1 MTDHVA
7 AVGRSFARPRAKRLV
22 IGRGRYTGDIAAH
35 RTVHVAFLR
44 SPYPHARIGSISTQA
59 ARALKGVVLVATGAD
74 IARHCKAF
82 AGIHRLFKGMKAPD
96 QWPVAV
102 ERACWQGE
110 PVVAV
115 AAETRA
121 IAEDALDLIDI
132 DWQPLEGL
140 GTPAK
145 AATGDVVLHDTLGDN
160 IGYEGVTAS
169 GDLDAA
175 FAGAAVVVED
185 TFRFGRHT
193 GVCLEP
199 RSILAVYDPSDQSL
213 VVHESHQ
220 CPAQQQAIFADL
232 MGLPEHRVRVVCP
245 DVGGA
250 FGLKQQLYGDELA
263 TCIVSKMTGRPASFI
278 ADRVESFAS
287 DNHAREHVVHARM
300 AFAADGR
307 ILGLAVD
314 DMFAIGAY
322 SQYPRSSVGE
332 ASHVAAL
339 TGGPYSVPAYR
350 ARVRMIYQNKPP
362 VGHYRAVGHPI
373 ACAVGESLVDR
384 GARALGLDPIS
395 VRRLNQLRDGSGPHK
410 SHSGFVLDGLAIE
423 ATLDRLLEGVD
434 IAAFRREQAEARQRG
449 ILLGLG
455 IANFVELTGTGA
467 PYYGES
473 GGPVTSQESC
483 LVRFEPSGQIRCHA
497 SATDQG
503 QGTDTALAQAV
514 ADAVGVGF
522 DDVEVISGD
531 SMACPSGGGAWASR
545 GASSGVESAVRA
557 GRAMRDEIL
566 RLAGLILQRRPEQMA
581 IAGNV
586 IRDASSGA
594 ELITLKEVAT
604 IGHYRQH
611 LLPPGTQPEMSML
624 RSFVP
629 QNRSFLATNG
639 VQLSVV
645 SIDPGLGEVRL
656 LRHRVA
662 HDSGTVINPMLLDEQ
677 IRGGVVQGLGAALF
691 EEIRYSE
698 DGVLG
703 TGTLMDYLVPLATEI
718 PDIEVVHVANADPG
732 TTIGA
737 KGAGEAGTA
746 GAAAAVLNAVNDALA
761 QIGARVSAIPI
772 TPERVLAAVAQSATL
787 VKSEVQDHDQMPG
800 Q

>member
-1 MTDHVA
+1 MTMYVP
-7 AVGRSFARPRAKRLV
+7 AVGRSIARPRAKRLV
-22 IGRGRYTGDIAAH
+22 TGRGRYTADITARRA
-35 RTVHVAFLR
+35 VHVAFLR
-44 SPYPHARIGSISTQA
+44 SPHPHARIAGIAMDA

-74 IARHCKAF
+74 IARHCKGF
-82 AGIHRLFKGMKAPD
+82 AGIHRLFKGMKAAT
-96 QWPVAV
+96 QYPVAV
-102 ERACWQGE
+102 DRACWQGE

-121 IAEDALDLIDI
+121 IAEDALELIDI
-132 DWQPLEGL
+132 DWEPLEGL
-140 GTPAK
+140 GTPEK
-145 AATGDVVLHDTLGDN
+145 ALAGDVVLHEQLGDN
-160 IGYEGVTAS
+160 IGYEGITAS
-169 GDLDAA
+169 GDIEAA
-175 FAGAAVVVED
+175 FAGAALVVED
-185 TFRFGRHT
+185 TLRFGRHT
-193 GVCLEP
+193 GVSLEP
-199 RSILAVYDPSDQSL
+199 RSVLAIYDPSDESL

-232 MGLPEHRVRVVCP
+232 MGLAEHRVRVICP

-263 TCIVSKMTGRPASFI
+263 TCIVSKMTGRPASFV

-287 DNHAREHVVHARM
+287 DNHAREHVVAARM

-307 ILGLAVD
+307 ILGLMVD
-314 DMFAIGAY
+314 DLFAVGAY

-339 TGGPYSVPAYR
+339 TGGPYNIPAYR

-373 ACAVGESLVDR
+373 ACAVGESLLDQ
-384 GARALGLDPIS
+384 GARALGLDPIA
-395 VRRLNQLRDGSGPHK
+395 VRRLNQVRDGAGPHK
-410 SHSGFVLDGLAIE
+410 SHSGFVLNGLSAE
-423 ATLDRLLEGVD
+423 ATLDRLLEGID

-449 ILLGLG
+449 ILLGIG
-455 IANFVELTGTGA
+455 IANFVELAGTGA

-473 GGPVTSQESC
+473 GAPVTSQESC
-483 LVRFEPSGQIRCHA
+483 LVRLEPGGRIRCHA

-503 QGTDTALAQAV
+503 QGTDTALGQAV
-514 ADAVGVGF
+514 ADAIGVAF
-522 DDVEVISGD
+522 DDVEVFTGD
-531 SMACPSGGGAWASR
+531 SAMCPAGGGAWASR
-545 GASSGVESAVRA
+545 GASAGVEAAVRA

-566 RLAGLILQRRPEQMA
+566 RLAGLILQRKPEQMT
-581 IAGNV
+581 IAGSA
-586 IRDASSGA
+586 ICDAASGA
-594 ELITLKEVAT
+594 ELIALKDVAV

-629 QNRSFLATNG
+629 QNQSFLTTNG
-639 VQLSVV
+639 VQLSIV
-645 SIDPGLGEVRL
+645 SIDPGLGDVRL

-691 EEIRYSE
+691 EEIRYN
-698 DGVLG
+698 DDAVLG

-718 PDIEVVHVANADPG
+718 PDIEVVHIARADPG
-732 TTIGA
+732 TAIGA

-746 GAAAAVLNAVNDALA
+746 GAAAAVLNAVNDALE
-761 QIGARVSAIPI
+761 QIGARVSALPV
-772 TPERVLAAVAQSATL
+772 TPERVLAAVAQVATSA
-787 VKSEVQDHDQMPG
+787 SSQDQGRDIKT
-800 Q
+800 

>member
-1 MTDHVA
+1 VTDVA
-7 AVGRSFARPRAKRLV
+7 PAIGRSIPRPRARRLV
-22 IGRGRYTGDIAAH
+22 SGRGRYTADITAR

-44 SPYPHARIGSISTQA
+44 SPYPHAIIKHVSADA

-74 IARHCKAF
+74 IAQHCKPF

-96 QWPVAV
+96 QLPVAV

-121 IAEDALDLIDI
+121 IAEDALELIDVEWEPI
-132 DWQPLEGL
+132 EGL
-140 GTPAK
+140 GTPEK
-145 AATGDVVLHDTLGDN
+145 AVAGDVVLHGNLGGN
-160 IGYEGVTAS
+160 IGYDGLATS
-169 GDLDAA
+169 GDVEAA

-193 GVCLEP
+193 GVSLEP
-199 RSILAVYDPSDQSL
+199 RSILAAYDPSDESL

-220 CPAQQQAIFADL
+220 CPAQQQAVFADL
-232 MGLPEHRVRVVCP
+232 IGLEEHRVRVVCP

-263 TCIVSKMTGRPASFI
+263 TCIIAKMTGRPASFI

-287 DNHAREHVVHARM
+287 DNHAREHVVKARM
-300 AFAADGR
+300 AFDPDGR
-307 ILGLAVD
+307 IRGLMIDDLFAV
-314 DMFAIGAY
+314 GAY
-322 SQYPRSSVGE
+322 SQYPRSSIGE

-339 TGGPYSVPAYR
+339 TGAPYNIASYH

-373 ACAVGESLVDR
+373 ACAVGESLLDQ
-384 GARALGLDPIS
+384 GARALGLDVIA
-395 VRRLNQLRDGSGPHK
+395 VRRLNQVRDGSGPHR
-410 SHSGFVLDGLAIE
+410 SHSGFVLNGLSVE
-423 ATLDRLLEGVD
+423 ATLDRVLEGFDV
-434 IAAFRREQAEARQRG
+434 AAFRKEQAEARERG

-455 IANFVELTGTGA
+455 IANFVELAGTGA

-473 GGPVTSQESC
+473 GAPVTAQESC

-503 QGTDTALAQAV
+503 QGTDTAIGQAV
-514 ADAVGVGF
+514 ADAIGAFF

-545 GASSGVESAVRA
+545 GASAGVEAAVRA

-566 RLAGLILQRRPEQMA
+566 RLAGLILQRKPEQMTV
-581 IAGNV
+581 AGRV
-586 IRDASSGA
+586 IRDASTGA
-594 ELITLKEVAT
+594 ELVTLKEVAI

-629 QNRSFLATNG
+629 QNQSFLSTNG
-639 VQLSVV
+639 AQLSVV

-698 DGVLG
+698 DAVLG

-718 PDIEVVHVANADPG
+718 PDIEVVHVANADSG

-746 GAAAAVLNAVNDALA
+746 GAAAAVLNAVNDALS
-761 QIGARVSAIPI
+761 QIGASVSVLPI
-772 TPERVLAAVAQSATL
+772 TPQRVLAAVAKVL
-787 VKSEVQDHDQMPG
+787 PEDHQTPG
-800 Q
+800 N

>member
-1 MTDHVA
+1 M
-7 AVGRSFARPRAKRLV
+7 
-22 IGRGRYTGDIAAH
+22 
-35 RTVHVAFLR
+35 AFLR
-44 SPYPHARIGSISTQA
+44 SPHPHAIIKGIACDA
-59 ARALKGVVLVATGAD
+59 ARAVKGVVLVATGAD
-74 IARHCKAF
+74 IARHCKPF

-96 QWPVAV
+96 QLPVAV
-102 ERACWQGE
+102 GRACWQGE

-115 AAETRA
+115 AAESRA
-121 IAEDALDLIDI
+121 IAEDALELIEI
-132 DWQPLEGL
+132 DWEPLEGL
-140 GTPAK
+140 GTPEK
-145 AATGDVVLHDTLGDN
+145 AVGGEVVLHEKLSDN
-160 IGYEGVTAS
+160 IGYDGLTTS
-169 GDLDAA
+169 GDIEAA

-193 GVCLEP
+193 GVSLEP
-199 RSILAVYDPSDQSL
+199 RSILAVYDPSDASL

-232 MGLPEHRVRVVCP
+232 LSLSENRVRVVCP

-287 DNHAREHVVHARM
+287 DNHAREHVVRARM
-300 AFAADGR
+300 AFGRDGR
-307 ILGLAVD
+307 ILGLEVD
-314 DMFAIGAY
+314 DLFAIGAY
-322 SQYPRSSVGE
+322 SQYPRSSIGE

-339 TGGPYSVPAYR
+339 TGGPYSIPAYR

-373 ACAVGESLVDR
+373 ACAVGESLVDQ
-384 GARALGLDPIS
+384 GARALGLDA
-395 VRRLNQLRDGSGPHK
+395 VALRRLNQVRDGSGPHR
-410 SHSGFVLDGLAIE
+410 SHSGFVLNGLSVE
-423 ATLDRLLEGVD
+423 ATLDHVLDGID
-434 IAAFRREQAEARQRG
+434 IAAFRKEQSEARERG

-455 IANFVELTGTGA
+455 IANFVELAGTGA

-473 GGPVTSQESC
+473 GAPVTSQESC
-483 LVRFEPSGQIRCHA
+483 LVRLEPNGQIRCHA

-503 QGTDTALAQAV
+503 QGTDTALGQTV
-514 ADAVGVGF
+514 ADAIGISF
-522 DDVEVISGD
+522 DDVEIITGD

-545 GASSGVESAVRA
+545 GASAGVEAAVRA

-566 RLAGLILQRRPEQMA
+566 RLAGLILQRTPEQMT
-581 IAGNV
+581 IAGGIV
-586 IRDASSGA
+586 RDALSGA
-594 ELITLKEVAT
+594 ELITLKEIAI

-629 QNRSFLATNG
+629 QNQAFLTTNG
-639 VQLSVV
+639 AQLSVV

-662 HDSGTVINPMLLDEQ
+662 HDSGTVINPILLDEQ

-691 EEIRYSE
+691 EEIHYSD

-761 QIGARVSAIPI
+761 QIGASISALPI
-772 TPERVLAAVAQSATL
+772 TPERVLAAVAKAESL
-787 VKSEVQDHDQMPG
+787 SEDQ
-800 Q
+800 

>member
-1 MTDHVA
+1 MTAHLPA
-7 AVGRSFARPRAKRLV
+7 IGRSVARPRARRLV
-22 IGRGRYTGDIAAH
+22 TGRGRYTGDIVTH

-44 SPYPHARIGSISTQA
+44 SPYPHARIKAVSCDA
-59 ARALKGVVLVATGAD
+59 ARALKGVVLVASGAD

-121 IAEDALDLIDI
+121 LAEDALDLIDV
-132 DWQPLEGL
+132 DWEPLEGL
-140 GTPAK
+140 GTPEK
-145 AATGDVVLHDTLGDN
+145 AVTGDFVLHDKLGDN

-169 GDLDAA
+169 GDIDAA
-175 FAGAAVVVED
+175 FANAAVVVAD
-185 TFRFGRHT
+185 TLRFGRHT

-199 RSILAVYDPSDQSL
+199 RSILAMYDPSDQSL

-232 MGLPEHRVRVVCP
+232 MGLPEHRVRVICP

-250 FGLKQQLYGDELA
+250 FGIKQQLYGDELA
-263 TCIVSKMTGRPASFI
+263 TCIIAKMTGRPASFV

-287 DNHAREHVVHARM
+287 DIHAREHVVHASM
-300 AFAADGR
+300 AFAEDGR
-307 ILGLAVD
+307 ILGLKVD
-314 DMFAIGAY
+314 DLFAIGAY
-322 SQYPRSSVGE
+322 SQYPRSSIGE

-339 TGGPYSVPAYR
+339 TGGPYSIPAYR

-373 ACAVGESLVDR
+373 ACAVGESLVDQ
-384 GARALGLDPIS
+384 GARALGLDPIA
-395 VRRLNQLRDGSGPHK
+395 VRRLNQVRDEMSSHK
-410 SHSGFVLDGLAIE
+410 SHSGFVLTGLSVE
-423 ATLDRLLEGVD
+423 ATLERVLDGID
-434 IAAFRREQAEARQRG
+434 IAAFRREQAEARKRG

-473 GGPVTSQESC
+473 GATVTAQESC

-503 QGTDTALAQAV
+503 QGTDTALGQAV
-514 ADAVGVGF
+514 ADAIGVAF
-522 DDVEVISGD
+522 EDVEVITGD

-545 GASSGVESAVRA
+545 GASAGVESAVRA

-566 RLAGLILQRRPEQMA
+566 RLAGLILQRKPEQMS
-581 IAGNV
+581 ITGSV
-586 IRDASSGA
+586 VRDATSGA
-594 ELITLKEVAT
+594 ELITLREVAT

-611 LLPPGTQPEMSML
+611 LLPPGTQPDMSVL
-624 RSFVP
+624 RSYVP
-629 QNRSFLATNG
+629 QNQSFLTTNG

-691 EEIRYSE
+691 EEIRYNE
-698 DGVLG
+698 DAVLG

-718 PDIEVVHVANADPG
+718 PDIEVFHVANADPS

-761 QIGARVSAIPI
+761 QIGVSVSALPI
-772 TPERVLAAVAQSATL
+772 TPERVLGAVAQAATF
-787 VKSEVQDHDQMPG
+787 VTPENQA
-800 Q
+800 